1 MPRVSIGM
9 PVYNGGRF
17 IRQAVAS
24 LLVQTYV
31 DFELVIADNAS
42 TDATE
47 AICREFVAQDTRVRY
62 VRNERNLGGPGNFRR
77 VFSLCSGEYHKWS
90 TADDYW
96 APTLVEKCVAILDQR
111 PDVVAC
117 YPKTRMVDAS
127 GAPTEDHEDNLHLQE
142 VSPAARMIRVLE
154 EIMRCHVHLGVIR
167 RAAMR
172 RTSLIGGELWSDSR
186 FIAELSLYGK
196 FYVLPEFLFF
206 RRFHEG
212 SSSWEQT
219 DMARQRAY
227 YDPGHQ
233 TRFGLHVWRRYVGLI
248 AAVNRAPIG
257 MKERLILYRYL
268 GRKMR
273 WQRWVLLRELGAV
286 LRP

>member
-1 MPRVSIGM
+1 M

-24 LLVQTYV
+24 LLAQTYQ

-47 AICREFVAQDTRVRY
+47 AICREFVAQDQRVRY

-77 VFSLCSGEYHKWS
+77 VFSLCSGEYHKWA

-96 APTLVEKCVAILDQR
+96 APTVLEESVAILDR
-111 PDVVAC
+111 HPDVVVC
-117 YPKTRMVDAS
+117 YPKTRLVNEAGS
-127 GAPTEDHEDNLHLQE
+127 PVEDFEDSLHLQE
-142 VSPAARMIRVLE
+142 PSPATRMIRVLT
-154 EIMRCHVHLGVIR
+154 EITLCHVHLGLIR
-167 RAAMR
+167 RAALG
-172 RTSLIGGELWSDSR
+172 RTALIGDELASDVR

-212 SSSWEQT
+212 CSSWERA
-219 DMARQRAY
+219 DMERQRAY
-227 YDPGHQ
+227 YDPEHRK
-233 TRFGLHVWRRYVGLI
+233 RFGLHLWRRYVGLLS
-248 AAVNRAPIG
+248 AVTRAPIG

-273 WQRWVLLRELGAV
+273 WQRWVLLRELGAI